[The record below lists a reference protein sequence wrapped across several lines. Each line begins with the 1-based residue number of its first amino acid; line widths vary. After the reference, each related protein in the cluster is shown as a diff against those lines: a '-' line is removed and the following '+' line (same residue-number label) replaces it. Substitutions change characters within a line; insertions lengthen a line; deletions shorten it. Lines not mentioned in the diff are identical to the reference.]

1 MRVGNQAAVVIALAS
16 LSCATVREVRVRPDT
31 LCAGAAAGGLTVRV
45 TDAQGLTLPGAI
57 ISLRDSAGD
66 VLERITAGSDSVAI
80 FRQVPRDGMCR
91 IRGEL
96 TGFEVTTAGPFPCS
110 PACHTT
116 VSLPMRVDMRNAVTF
131 S

>member
-1 MRVGNQAAVVIALAS
+1 MRVGTRTVVVIALAG

-31 LCAGAAAGGLTVRV
+31 LCAEGAAGSLTVRV
-45 TDAQGLTLPGAI
+45 TDAQGLTLPGAT
-57 ISLRDSAGD
+57 ISLRNSSGD
-66 VLERITAGSDSVAI
+66 VLERVTVGKDSVAL
-80 FRQVPRDGMCR
+80 FLHVPQEGVCR

-110 PACHTT
+110 PKRQTS

>member
-1 MRVGNQAAVVIALAS
+1 MRVGNHTAVVIALAG

-31 LCAGAAAGGLTVRV
+31 LCVGDAAGGLTVQV
-45 TDAQGLTLPGAI
+45 TDAEGLTLPGAT
-57 ISLRDSAGD
+57 ISLRDSSGD
-66 VLERITAGSDSVAI
+66 VLQRITVGRDSVAL
-80 FRQVPRDGMCR
+80 FRQVPRDGICR

-96 TGFEVTTAGPFPCS
+96 AGFEVTTARPFSCS